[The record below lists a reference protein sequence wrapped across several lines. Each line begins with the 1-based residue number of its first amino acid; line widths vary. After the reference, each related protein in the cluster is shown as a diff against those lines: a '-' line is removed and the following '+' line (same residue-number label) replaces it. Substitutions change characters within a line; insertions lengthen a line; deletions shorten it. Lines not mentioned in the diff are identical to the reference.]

1 LSRYVYQLR
10 AQTPLPQF
18 AVFQRTDTVTTTT
31 AVDKVKYTTN
41 VQQGKFTPTSTTS
54 PQKIEVTG
62 VWALPSPAQRCP
74 RYKQRQT
81 TISDSQR
88 FAGSN
93 TKPDTTQR
101 EAVSLSCCENTDAR
115 GSDCG
120 MKQAE
125 NNVCGTA
132 HTQLGSRLTTRGLCN
147 FRGDLLFMMYSI
159 CRIRIW
165 IQ

>member
-1 LSRYVYQLR
+1 MYSRASLH
-10 AQTPLPQF
+10 
-18 AVFQRTDTVTTTT
+18 QRL
-31 AVDKVKYTTN
+31 
-41 VQQGKFTPTSTTS
+41 QQVHK
-54 PQKIEVTG
+54 KIEVTG
-62 VWALPSPAQRCP
+62 VWALPSPAQRRP

-101 EAVSLSCCENTDAR
+101 EAVSLSCCEYTDAR

-147 FRGDLLFMMYSI
+147 FRGDLLFKKLSGGVLAWLSVWSKMQTCTQPS
-159 CRIRIW
+159 
-165 IQ
+165 